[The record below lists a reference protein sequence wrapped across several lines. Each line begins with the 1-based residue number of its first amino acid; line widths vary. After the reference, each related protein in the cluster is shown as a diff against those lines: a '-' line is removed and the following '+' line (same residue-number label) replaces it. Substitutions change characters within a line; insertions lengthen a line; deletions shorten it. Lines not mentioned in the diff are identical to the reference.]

1 MYVKHRE
8 DIIIY
13 DNNLGIHMRRFETGV
28 TKLWQKNQ
36 NYSIF
41 IEIVQYICNT
51 TFLYRH
57 VMVNRKKKKQNEK
70 CKFPSILAAA
80 DVFLWPCINLI
91 SEHKNLSKICKV
103 F

>member
-57 VMVNRKKKKQNEK
+57 LMVNRKKKKKRKIQ
-70 CKFPSILAAA
+70 
-80 DVFLWPCINLI
+80 I
-91 SEHKNLSKICKV
+91 SKYFSGCRCFFMTMYK
-103 F
+103 

>member
-57 VMVNRKKKKQNEK
+57 LMVNRKKKNKTKNANFQ
-70 CKFPSILAAA
+70 
-80 DVFLWPCINLI
+80 VF
-91 SEHKNLSKICKV
+91 
-103 F
+103 